1 MRQQEHQ
8 GFDYDRY
15 KRFLAEAVDE
25 PKRLALIQLLI
36 EERAM
41 DRLAAQR
48 AAEREAMTAITV
60 ARVLGGSPR

>member
-1 MRQQEHQ
+1 MRQQSL
-8 GFDYDRY
+8 GFDYNRY
-15 KRFLAEAVDE
+15 KRLLAEAVDE

-41 DRLAAQR
+41 DRLTAQR

-60 ARVLGGSPR
+60 ARVLGSPGR